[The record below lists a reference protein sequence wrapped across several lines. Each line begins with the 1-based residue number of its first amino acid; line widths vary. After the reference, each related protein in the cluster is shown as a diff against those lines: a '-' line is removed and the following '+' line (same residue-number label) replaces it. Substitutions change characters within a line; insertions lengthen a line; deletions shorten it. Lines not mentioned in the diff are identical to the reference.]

1 MRDAAA
7 ILMDDLLT
15 NIDLIYNCAIVPNA
29 SINQEVPQPTLHIR
43 LCILKQMPRTHI
55 RNEQIHFFWAE
66 IRKRE
71 V

>member
-15 NIDLIYNCAIVPNA
+15 NIDLIYKCAIVPNA
-29 SINQEVPQPTLHIR
+29 SINQEVPQPTLDIR
-43 LCILKQMPRTHI
+43 QCILKRTAHI
-55 RNEQIHFFWAE
+55 KKSTKSFFWAE

>member
-43 LCILKQMPRTHI
+43 QCILKYTRHF
-55 RNEQIHFFWAE
+55 RNQQIHFFWAE